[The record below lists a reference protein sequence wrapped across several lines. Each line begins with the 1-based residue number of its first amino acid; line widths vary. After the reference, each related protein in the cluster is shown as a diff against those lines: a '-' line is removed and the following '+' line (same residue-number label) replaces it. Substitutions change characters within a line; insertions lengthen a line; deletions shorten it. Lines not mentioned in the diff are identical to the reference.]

1 MSARQQQWSGL
12 LGKTRTHY
20 GPTIDAREKR
30 YGMKK
35 KIVFDIDLSDVINFN
50 EDLVVELLEKFLD
63 PEKDTCRCQNCL
75 EDMYSL
81 SLKMIEPR
89 YHPNA
94 VTEKVSGTGA
104 YESAQSAFNKKAE
117 KEVIEAIKI
126 VSNNPH
132 H

>member
-1 MSARQQQWSGL
+1 
-12 LGKTRTHY
+12 
-20 GPTIDAREKR
+20 
-30 YGMKK
+30 MKK
-35 KIVFDIDLSDVINFN
+35 KLVFGIDLSDVNNFN
-50 EDLVVELLEKFLD
+50 EDLVVDLLEKFLGSL
-63 PEKDTCRCQNCL
+63 KDTCRCQNCL

-104 YESAQSAFNKKAE
+104 YESAQSDFNKKAE
-117 KEVIEAIKI
+117 NEVREAIEI